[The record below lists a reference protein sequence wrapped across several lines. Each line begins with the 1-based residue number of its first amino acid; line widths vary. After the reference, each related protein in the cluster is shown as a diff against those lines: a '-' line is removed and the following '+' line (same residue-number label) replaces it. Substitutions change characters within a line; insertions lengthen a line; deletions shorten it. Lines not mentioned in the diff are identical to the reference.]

1 MLSIESGILEYG
13 TTHFRSE
20 PALPAAS
27 IDDLKALLR
36 LDDGSGEY
44 SEDGYL
50 LSLLLS
56 ASQFAARFLSRSLIT
71 TELTRQYD
79 RPYTVPGLAIESKES
94 RGAQLSYPPIESVD
108 KVYTL
113 DDSGN
118 ETVIN
123 DYYFD
128 KLSGRVYIK
137 SGVTGRVIDM
147 LRIEYTAGYGE
158 AYASV
163 PQLIQ
168 QGIIQHAAYMY
179 EHRGDC
185 PVGDAAA
192 QSGAKQMY
200 GSYRAWVI

>member
-1 MLSIESGILEYG
+1 MLSFQSEKLEYG

-44 SEDGYL
+44 SEDSYL
-50 LSLLLS
+50 LTLLLS

-79 RPYTVPGLAIESKES
+79 RPFDVPGLAIERKES
-94 RGAQLSYPPIESVD
+94 RGAQLAYPPIESVD
-108 KVYTL
+108 RVYL
-113 DDSGN
+113 IDDNG
-118 ETVIN
+118 EQKDIE
-123 DYYFD
+123 DYFFD
-128 KLSGRVYIK
+128 DLSGRVYIK
-137 SGVTGRVIDM
+137 EGFTGRKIDM

-158 AYASV
+158 TYASV
-163 PQLIQ
+163 PQIIQ
-168 QGIIQHAAYMY
+168 QGILQHAAFMY

-185 PVGDAAA
+185 PIGDAADL
-192 QSGAKQMY
+192 SGAKQIY
-200 GSYRAWVI
+200 GSFKAWAI